1 MLRSLL
7 IASSAAALALP
18 AAAGASTIDAT
29 PPTGFAAITFLAGPG
44 DSDLTLASGN
54 NWTDAAQTLTGTGG
68 CTGSPVVHCP
78 NGNATITFR
87 GGNDRFTNAFYF
99 YDLSIDGKGGND
111 TIVANGA
118 HTTATGG
125 AGDDTID
132 ISANG
137 SPTGS
142 GGAGNDQLRGGYP
155 SNAATTLSGEGDDDL
170 VVGNSNND
178 TLTGGNGA
186 DQLFSAH
193 GNAGTAD
200 GGAGDDVIVNLA
212 TATIPGTFAETG
224 SGGDDTIVGG
234 RWTDIVKAGNDD
246 DVIDVSGDAA
256 TATDKVSCGRGVDT
270 VYADAGDVIGDDC
283 ETILP
288 GPAPD
293 LPVVDAALAHLAA
306 AFPTTPTAP

>member
-68 CTGSPVVHCP
+68 CTGAPVVHCP

-87 GGNDRFTNAFYF
+87 GGDDRFTNAFSF
-99 YDLSIDGKGGND
+99 YDLTIDGNGGDD
-111 TIVANGA
+111 TIVANGN
-118 HTTATGG
+118 HTTASGG
-125 AGDDTID
+125 IGDDTID
-132 ISANG
+132 VNANG
-137 SPTGS
+137 SPTGHGGS
-142 GGAGNDQLRGGYP
+142 GDDELRGGYP
-155 SNAATTLSGEGDDDL
+155 SSAATTLTGDADDDL
-170 VVGNSNND
+170 VVGNSNSD
-178 TLTGGNGA
+178 TLTGGSGN
-186 DQLFSAH
+186 DQLFSAR
-193 GNAGTAD
+193 GNAGSAD

-212 TATIPGTFAETG
+212 TAVIPGSFTELG
-224 SGGDDTIVGG
+224 NNGDDTIAGG
-234 RWTDIVKAGNDD
+234 RWTDIVKAGNGD
-246 DVIDVSGDAA
+246 DVVDVSGDA
-256 TATDKVSCGRGVDT
+256 TTDKVSCGRGDDT

-283 ETILP
+283 ETVLA

-293 LPVVDAALAHLAA
+293 LPAKDAALAHLTA